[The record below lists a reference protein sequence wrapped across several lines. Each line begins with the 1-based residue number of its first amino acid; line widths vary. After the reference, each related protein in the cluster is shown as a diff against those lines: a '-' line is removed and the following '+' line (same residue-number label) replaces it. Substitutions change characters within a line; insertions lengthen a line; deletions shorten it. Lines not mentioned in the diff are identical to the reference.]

1 MKKTLL
7 SLACAVLFG
16 AAAHAQTQ
24 QPWSIVSVGSAVP
37 TNYIT
42 EKIVTV
48 NAATVWALYREIPA
62 AGATTAPPARTF
74 ARTIDGG
81 TTWTGGAIN
90 IPLGLNVANISP
102 IDGNTA
108 WLAAFATGPS
118 TISQQ
123 GIYKTTDGGQTWTR
137 QATATFSTS
146 DSFPNG
152 VHFFDANNGVC
163 FGDPTPHGANAR
175 LEVYT
180 TTNGGTTWTRNST
193 NAPQVQNL
201 QEYGL
206 AGSYFALG
214 NTIWHGGVSDDG
226 TGPTS
231 GIGARL
237 YKSTDRGLTWTA
249 ANTDLPYAVNY
260 IAFTNANQ
268 GLLSSGYELLSTNN
282 GGTTNSTLLYS
293 GNFRSAGMDAVPG
306 LANTYISVGVPEGG
320 TSANNG
326 SSISYDGGATWTN
339 MLTGT
344 ASINQYEIDM
354 FSNAVGYTGAVAQ
367 GTQAAP
373 TVNVAGITKLNT
385 VLQLPTASKNS
396 EALRGALQ
404 VFPNPSNDGR
414 FSLNV
419 NLPGAT
425 KRDLT
430 VTDALGRVVKQIKL
444 NATGAAVQN
453 QSLDLSQCKAGVY
466 TLRLVTEQGTTVEKL
481 VIK

>member
-7 SLACAVLFG
+7 TLACAMLFG
-16 AAAHAQTQ
+16 TAAYAQ
-24 QPWSIVSVGSAVP
+24 QPWSVVSVGTAVP

-42 EKIVTV
+42 EDIVTV
-48 NAATVWALYREIPA
+48 SPAVVWALYREIPA
-62 AGATTAPPARTF
+62 QGATTAPPTRTY

-81 TTWTGGAIN
+81 QTWTGGTLG
-90 IPLGLNVANISP
+90 IPGDLNVTNITAV
-102 IDGNTA
+102 DGQTA
-108 WLAAFATGPS
+108 WIAAFTGS
-118 TISQQ
+118 TNKASQ
-123 GIYKTTDGGQTWTR
+123 GIYKTTDGGATWTK
-137 QATATFSTS
+137 QGTASFSTA

-163 FGDPTPHGANAR
+163 FGDSPTPHTTSSR

-180 TTNGGTTWTRNST
+180 TSNGGTTWTPRT
-193 NAPQVQNL
+193 GPQVTNL

-226 TGPTS
+226 SGPAS

-237 YKSTDRGLTWTA
+237 YKSTDRGVTWTA
-249 ANTDLPYAVNY
+249 ADTDLPYAVNY
-260 IAFTNANQ
+260 IAFTSPTN

-282 GGTTNSTLLYS
+282 GGTTNLTLLYS
-293 GNFRSAGMDAVPG
+293 GNFRSAGMDAVPN
-306 LANTYISVGVPEGG
+306 LANTYISVGVPQGG
-320 TSANNG
+320 TSSNNG
-326 SSISYDGGATWTN
+326 SSISYDGGNNWTN

-354 FSNAVGYTGAVAQ
+354 LSNTVGYTGAVAQ
-367 GTQAAP
+367 GTVGAP

-385 VLQLPTASKNS
+385 VLQLPNASKNS
-396 EALRGALQ
+396 EALRGVLQ
-404 VFPNPSNDGR
+404 VFPNPSNDGL
-414 FSLNV
+414 FLYNV

-444 NATGAAVQN
+444 NATGATVQN